1 MFVITHALS
10 VPLCWSLMFHL
21 KLNFGFRHVNVKA
34 SCVWESINVWEHL
47 CAMVNMAN
55 RSCTAVVESTGPCT
69 YMYIHIQYMLTHSQT
84 IYHCWR
90 KETHLLSLLV
100 GVNLSTDS
108 RRRLHHTFVVYIG
121 CVCVSD
127 EKIKKRRGKGW
138 LGDTGKMP
146 VCECSYHTACEP
158 IIPFC
163 PICHKWIIFS
173 TLAFR
178 LWLT

>member
-1 MFVITHALS
+1 M
-10 VPLCWSLMFHL
+10 
-21 KLNFGFRHVNVKA
+21 
-34 SCVWESINVWEHL
+34 CVREHQRVWEHL

-55 RSCTAVVESTGPCT
+55 RSCTATVESTGPCT

-121 CVCVSD
+121 CVCVCVSD

-138 LGDTGKMP
+138 LGGTGKMP
-146 VCECSYHTACEP
+146 VSVRT
-158 IIPFC
+158 
-163 PICHKWIIFS
+163 
-173 TLAFR
+173 TQLANQLFLSAR
-178 LWLT
+178 FVAINELFFPLWPSDCDSPKDHFFFLHPLMRSW